1 MGKKKLSRTDILRIC
16 LEIEKLVN
24 DADAKL
30 VHNHMDRKLTD
41 VVDNSI
47 EAYNDIKIIER
58 KLKEIVDNI

>member
-16 LEIEKLVN
+16 IEIGKLVD

-47 EAYNDIKIIER
+47 EAYNDIKVVQTKI
-58 KLKEIVDNI
+58 KEIVDSI

>member
-24 DADAKL
+24 NTDAKL
-30 VHNHMDRKLTD
+30 IHNHMDRTLKD

-47 EAYNDIKIIER
+47 SAYNNIKEIQR
-58 KLKEIVDNI
+58 KIKEIVDNI